1 MSASSLALA
10 TAAVD
15 SVRSFVLGIAAS
27 IAEVLEGT
35 LDVFPV
41 PAQTNLHVI
50 WNGPTIDNAFVT
62 LRDASGRVVRVAQ
75 VSERDVL
82 DVSNL
87 ASGAYTLDFTVPS
100 RGTLQRRIMVQ

>member
-1 MSASSLALA
+1 
-10 TAAVD
+10 
-15 SVRSFVLGIAAS
+15 
-27 IAEVLEGT
+27 
-35 LDVFPV
+35 
-41 PAQTNLHVI
+41 
-50 WNGPTIDNAFVT
+50 
-62 LRDASGRVVRVAQ
+62 VAQ